1 MTIFDITVKRTD
13 GKELSLSEFQ
23 GKVLL
28 IVNTASKCG
37 FTPQLKE
44 LQQLHDTYKDQ
55 GFTVLGF
62 PSDQFM
68 KQEFDDIQQTLD
80 FCQINYGVSFPVF
93 AKVQV
98 KGEGA
103 HPLFRFLIDSKKG
116 VLTKEIKWNFTKFLI
131 DRQGQVVKRYA
142 PQTNPSKIKQVL
154 EDLL

>member
-1 MTIFDITVKRTD
+1 MTIFDITVQSTD
-13 GKELSLSEFQ
+13 SKEISLSEFQ

-44 LQQLHDTYKDQ
+44 LQQLYDIYKDQ
-55 GFTVLGF
+55 GFIVLGF

-80 FCQINYGVSFPVF
+80 FCQKDYGVSFPIF

-103 HPLFRFLIDSKKG
+103 HPLFRFLADSKEG
-116 VLTKEIKWNFTKFLI
+116 FVTKDIKWNFTKFLI
-131 DRQGQVVKRYA
+131 DRQGRVVKRYA
-142 PQTNPSKIKQVL
+142 PQTRPLKIKQVL

>member
-1 MTIFDITVKRTD
+1 MTIFDITVQSTD
-13 GKELSLSEFQ
+13 RKEISLSEFQ

-55 GFTVLGF
+55 DFTVLGF

-80 FCQINYGVSFPVF
+80 FCQIHYGVSFPVF

-103 HPLFRFLIDSKKG
+103 HPLFKFLINSKKG
-116 VLTKEIKWNFTKFLI
+116 ILTKDIKWNFTKFLI

-142 PQTNPSKIKQVL
+142 PQTNPSKIKHDL